1 MSTGDS
7 YTNIFQEA
15 ISHCR
20 WKKVLHNILKDIN
33 ISVYKNKT
41 FEEIITEVYNICKNI
56 DGIGM
61 LATYDIT
68 SAICRHYKVNI
79 DKVYRYYNRIR

>member
-1 MSTGDS
+1 MSTNES
-7 YTNIFQEA
+7 YNNIFQEA

-41 FEEIITEVYNICKNI
+41 FEEIIF
-56 DGIGM
+56 G
-61 LATYDIT
+61 
-68 SAICRHYKVNI
+68 
-79 DKVYRYYNRIR
+79 